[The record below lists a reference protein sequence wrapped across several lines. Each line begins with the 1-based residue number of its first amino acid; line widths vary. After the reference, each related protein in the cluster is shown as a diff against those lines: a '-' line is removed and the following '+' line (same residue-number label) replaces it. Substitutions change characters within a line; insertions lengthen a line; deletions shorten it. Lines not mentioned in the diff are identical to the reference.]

1 MMRQIP
7 ISVKQAREREKQ
19 IPMTDILQKLKGG
32 DRRSI
37 GRVDDVVEAVHKDP
51 SLFEDL
57 FFGMLNEDPII
68 RMRSADA
75 VEKITIAYPEYLIPF
90 KNVLL
95 KIATRSE
102 QQEVRWHMAQVFP
115 RIKWK
120 AEERKKIID
129 ILMVYLEDKSKIV
142 KTFSMQALA
151 EFALSDPKLRLRV
164 IHILEKLVE
173 TGSPAMKSRGGKLLV
188 RLKTSRGKG

>member
-1 MMRQIP
+1 MTRQASIGGM
-7 ISVKQAREREKQ
+7 QARELEKQ

-37 GRVDDVVEAVHKDP
+37 GRVDEVIEAVRKEP

-57 FFGMLNEDPII
+57 FFGMLNDDPII

-75 VEKITIAYPEYLIPF
+75 VEKITITYPEHLNPF
-90 KNVLL
+90 KKALL
-95 KIATRSE
+95 DIAARSQ
-102 QQEVRWHMAQVFP
+102 QQEIRWHLAQVFP

-129 ILMVYLEDKSKIV
+129 ILMAYLEDKSKIV

-151 EFALSDPKLRLRV
+151 EFALSDPKLRLR
-164 IHILEKLVE
+164 IIYILENLVK

-188 RLKTSRGKG
+188 RLKTSKGKG

>member
-1 MMRQIP
+1 
-7 ISVKQAREREKQ
+7 
-19 IPMTDILQKLKGG
+19 MTDILQKLQGG

-37 GRVDDVVEAVHKDP
+37 GRVDDVVEAVQKDP

-75 VEKITIAYPEYLIPF
+75 VEKITVEHPEYLMPF
-90 KNVLL
+90 KTVLL
-95 KIATRSE
+95 EIGVRSE

-115 RIKWK
+115 RIEWK
-120 AEERKKIID
+120 AGERKKIIE
-129 ILMVYLEDKSKIV
+129 ILIAYLEDNSKIV

-151 EFALSDPKLRLRV
+151 EFALSEPKLRIRV
-164 IHILEKLVE
+164 IHIIENLVE
-173 TGSPAMKSRGGKLLV
+173 TGSPAMKSRGKKLLA
-188 RLKTSRGKG
+188 RLKPSKGKG

>member
-1 MMRQIP
+1 
-7 ISVKQAREREKQ
+7 
-19 IPMTDILQKLKGG
+19 MTDILQKLKGG

-90 KNVLL
+90 KTALL
-95 KIATRSE
+95 EIATRSE

-120 AEERKKIID
+120 PEERKKVID
-129 ILMVYLEDKSKIV
+129 ILMAYLEDKSKIV

-151 EFALSDPKLRLRV
+151 EFALSDPKLRIRV
-164 IHILEKLVE
+164 IYILENLVE
-173 TGSPAMKSRGGKLLV
+173 TGSPAMKSRGEKLLV
-188 RLKTSRGKG
+188 RLKILRERVDLVMR